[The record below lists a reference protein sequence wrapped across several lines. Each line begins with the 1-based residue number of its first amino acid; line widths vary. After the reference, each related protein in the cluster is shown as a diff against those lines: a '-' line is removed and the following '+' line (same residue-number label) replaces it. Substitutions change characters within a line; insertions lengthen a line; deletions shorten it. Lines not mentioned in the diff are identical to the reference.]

1 MELLQG
7 ILWKRTNFGIPNEI
21 NAVRAAKPIM
31 GGASLEAAGGL
42 AGALRQE
49 YMAACEKAGI
59 APDAALLERVA
70 RALGGGV
77 NGIQVQFNR

>member
-31 GGASLEAAGGL
+31 GGAKHFL
-42 AGALRQE
+42 LR
-49 YMAACEKAGI
+49 
-59 APDAALLERVA
+59 LS
-70 RALGGGV
+70 
-77 NGIQVQFNR
+77 